1 MEFEDYARHDSL
13 GLAELVHRKE
23 VSAAE
28 LVNAALARMDEV
40 NPRIN
45 AVVHRFD
52 DTARSA
58 AERTLPEGPFRGVP
72 FLVKGLTGAVAG
84 APLTK
89 GCRALRNHVAPFDS
103 ELIARYRRAGVVF
116 VGMTNTPELGL
127 SATTEPQL
135 YGPTRNPWNLGRT
148 SGGSSGGAAAA
159 VAAGI
164 VPAAHGGDS
173 GGSIRIP
180 ASACGLFGFKPTRGR
195 MPRGPDPSDGWNG
208 CGVPHVITRSV
219 RDSAAF
225 LDVSHG
231 ADIGAPYVAPE
242 PEHSYR
248 DEVGQNPGR
257 LRIALVRRSMLG
269 EHTHGDCL
277 EACEDAA
284 GLVSSLGHHVEEATL
299 PISSEEIRTAY
310 LTVVAVCAAAEVD
323 NTAKL
328 AGHAAGRRLFEAS
341 TWFLRQVGHAFS
353 AVEFEQA
360 RIVIGGMSR
369 AIGDFFTRY
378 DVVMTPT
385 LAYPPVRI
393 GELGLEAVDRAGLAL
408 LRQCGV
414 KSVLKRVLF
423 KLAAGTLEKTANTM
437 LFNMTGQPAMSV
449 PLWWNAEG
457 LPIGVQFGGRFGG
470 EATLLRLASQLE
482 HERPWTDRRPPL
494 AFTRRSS

>member
-1 MEFEDYARHDSL
+1 MEFEDYARHDAV
-13 GLAELVHRKE
+13 GLAELVRRKE
-23 VSAAE
+23 ASAAE
-28 LVNAALARMDEV
+28 LADAALARMDEV

-52 DTARSA
+52 DRARSA
-58 AERTLPEGPFRGVP
+58 AAGALPDGPFHGVP
-72 FLVKGLTGAVAG
+72 FLVKGLSGAVAG
-84 APLTK
+84 APQTK
-89 GCRALRNHVAPFDS
+89 GCRSLHHYVAPFDS

-135 YGPTRNPWNLGRT
+135 YGPTRNPWNLAYS

-164 VPAAHGGDS
+164 VPTAHGGDA

-195 MPRGPDPSDGWNG
+195 MPRGPDASDGWNG
-208 CGVPHVITRSV
+208 CAVTHVITRSV

-242 PEHSYR
+242 PERPYR
-248 DEVGQNPGR
+248 DEVGRSPGR
-257 LRIALVRRSMLG
+257 LRIAFVRRSMLG
-269 EHTHGDCL
+269 ESTHRDCI

-284 GLVSSLGHHVEEATL
+284 VLASSLGHHVEEATL
-299 PISSEEIRTAY
+299 PISPEEVRVAY
-310 LTVVAVCAAAEVD
+310 LTVVAVCAAAEIDDV
-323 NTAKL
+323 AKL
-328 AGHAAGRRLFEAS
+328 SGQAVGRKLFETS
-341 TWFLRQVGHAFS
+341 TWFLRQAGHAFS
-353 AVEFEQA
+353 AVEYEQA
-360 RIVIGGMSR
+360 RTVIGGMSR
-369 AIGDFFTRY
+369 TIGDFFTKY

-385 LAYPPVRI
+385 LAYPPAQI
-393 GELGLEAVDRAGLAL
+393 GEFELKAMERAGIAILC
-408 LRQCGV
+408 RCGPND
-414 KSVLKRVLF
+414 VLKRVLF
-423 KLAAGTLEKTANTM
+423 KLAARTTERTANTM

-457 LPIGVQFGGRFGG
+457 MPIGVQFGGRFGG
-470 EATLLRLASQLE
+470 EAALLRLASQLE
-482 HERPWTDRRPPL
+482 HERPWSNRRPPM
-494 AFTRRSS
+494 AFASQST